1 MAYEGIN
8 NEPKKCGY
16 SELIGGGFYWCN
28 DQNSAFYWC
37 NDKNSVCRY
46 TKCRFVK
53 EGSDGSKH
61 GEVREDS

>member
-16 SELIGGGFYWCN
+16 SELIGADYYWCN
-28 DQNSAFYWC
+28 EQNSI
-37 NDKNSVCRY
+37 CRY

-61 GEVREDS
+61 GEVRKDS